1 MNFFIANDQGNAFTV
16 KLFLV
21 RHGQT
26 DWNINRRF
34 QGQSDVPLNEA
45 GRQQAT
51 ALANSLSREHI
62 DVLFASDLQRAYET
76 ARIIATQH
84 ACEIRLDS
92 RLREINF
99 GAWEGLTYDEI
110 KHNDPAVLAAREADI
125 FTTAAP
131 DGETL
136 NQLTARVESVLNDLH
151 AQYADQTTLIV
162 AHGGPLQILL
172 CLALDLSPSKYWQF
186 HLATASLSEI
196 AFYPAGAI
204 INLMNDTCHLSSLPV
219 GEK

>member
-1 MNFFIANDQGNAFTV
+1 M
-16 KLFLV
+16 KLLLV

-34 QGQSDVPLNEA
+34 QGQSDVPLNEV

-51 ALANSLSREHI
+51 ALVNRLSREHI
-62 DVLFASDLQRAYET
+62 DVLFASDLQRAHET
-76 ARIIATQH
+76 ARIIAAQQ
-84 ACEIRLDS
+84 ACEIRLDA

-136 NQLTARVESVLNDLH
+136 NQLTTRVESVLNDLH
-151 AQYADQTTLIV
+151 TQYAAQTTLMV

>member
-1 MNFFIANDQGNAFTV
+1 M
-16 KLFLV
+16 KLLLV

-34 QGQSDVPLNEA
+34 QGQSDVPLNEV

-51 ALANSLSREHI
+51 ALANRLSREHI
-62 DVLFASDLQRAYET
+62 DVLFASDLQRAHET
-76 ARIIATQH
+76 ARIIAAQH
-84 ACEIRLDS
+84 ACEIRLDA

-136 NQLTARVESVLNDLH
+136 NQLTCARGICFE
-151 AQYADQTTLIV
+151 
-162 AHGGPLQILL
+162 
-172 CLALDLSPSKYWQF
+172 
-186 HLATASLSEI
+186 
-196 AFYPAGAI
+196 
-204 INLMNDTCHLSSLPV
+204 
-219 GEK
+219 

>member
-1 MNFFIANDQGNAFTV
+1 M
-16 KLFLV
+16 KLLLV

-34 QGQSDVPLNEA
+34 QGQNDVPLNEV

-51 ALANSLSREHI
+51 ALVNRLSREHI
-62 DVLFASDLQRAYET
+62 DVLFASDLQRAHET
-76 ARIIATQH
+76 ARIIAAQQ
-84 ACEIRLDS
+84 ACEIRLDA

-136 NQLTARVESVLNDLH
+136 NQLTSRVESVLNDLRT
-151 AQYADQTTLIV
+151 QYADQTILMV

-172 CLALDLSPSKYWQF
+172 CLALNLSPSKYWQF

-204 INLMNDTCHLSSLPV
+204 INLMNDTCHLSSLPM